1 MMHEQNIGQMLEDVY
16 MLPELSKKDYDLL
29 EPCMNVY
36 GVSPH
41 HPERLTDKQRELIIT
56 IHSRYFQV

>member
-1 MMHEQNIGQMLEDVY
+1 MINEQNIGKMLEGLF
-16 MLPELSKKDYDLL
+16 MLRELSKKDYDLL
-29 EPCMNVY
+29 EPCVY
-36 GVSPH
+36 IYGPPPH